1 MTATPMG
8 ADHLPRMNG
17 FPAPRRLR
25 LALLDDHEVVRRGT
39 ALHLSGD
46 LRFDI
51 IASHSCSDD
60 LVSSLQRTHVDV
72 AIIDLTLARGDLG
85 GIELVARLCRDF
97 PRTPLLA
104 FATLSPIT
112 NLNSLIDAGL
122 SGFVSKA
129 EPLPALSDAIVRV
142 SQGLTRLPP
151 DVRLAGDR
159 GELSRNEREVL
170 GLLLEGLT
178 VSEIALRR
186 HRSIKTVSTQKVA
199 VLRKLGLR
207 SDVEIYALRE
217 RLETP

>member
-1 MTATPMG
+1 MG

-39 ALHLSGD
+39 ALHHG
-46 LRFDI
+46 
-51 IASHSCSDD
+51 CSNE
-60 LVSSLQRTHVDV
+60 LLCSLQRTPVDV
-72 AIIDLTLARGDLG
+72 AIIDLTLARDDLG
-85 GIELVARLCRDF
+85 SLELVALLRREF
-97 PRTPLLA
+97 PRTQLLA
-104 FATLSPIT
+104 FATLCPTT

-122 SGFVSKA
+122 HGFVSKA
-129 EPLPALSDAIVRV
+129 EPLAALSDAIVRV
-142 SQGLTRLPP
+142 SQGLTRVPP

>member
-1 MTATPMG
+1 
-8 ADHLPRMNG
+8 MNG

-51 IASHSCSDD
+51 VASHGCSSD
-60 LVSSLQRTHVDV
+60 LIHSLRCTPVDV
-72 AIIDLTLARGDLG
+72 AVIDLTLARGDLCS
-85 GIELVARLCRDF
+85 IELVSLLCRDF
-97 PRTPLLA
+97 PRTSLLG
-104 FATLSPIT
+104 FATLSPTT

-122 SGFVSKA
+122 HGFVSKA
-129 EPLPALSDAIVRV
+129 EPLAALSDAIVRV
-142 SQGLTRLPP
+142 SQGLLRVPP

-170 GLLLEGLT
+170 GLLLQGLT

-217 RLETP
+217 RMESP

>member
-1 MTATPMG
+1 
-8 ADHLPRMNG
+8 MNG

-51 IASHSCSDD
+51 VASHGCSSDPIH
-60 LVSSLQRTHVDV
+60 SLRCTPVDV
-72 AIIDLTLARGDLG
+72 AVIDLTLARGDLCS
-85 GIELVARLCRDF
+85 IELVSLLCRDF
-97 PRTPLLA
+97 PRTSLLA
-104 FATLSPIT
+104 FATLSPTT

-122 SGFVSKA
+122 HGFVSKA
-129 EPLPALSDAIVRV
+129 EPLAALSDAIVRV
-142 SQGLTRLPP
+142 SQGLLRVPP

-170 GLLLEGLT
+170 GLLLQGLT

-217 RLETP
+217 RMESP

>member
-1 MTATPMG
+1 MG

-51 IASHSCSDD
+51 VASHGCSSD
-60 LVSSLQRTHVDV
+60 LIHSLRCTPVDV
-72 AIIDLTLARGDLG
+72 AVIDLTLARGDLCS
-85 GIELVARLCRDF
+85 IELVSLLCQDF
-97 PRTPLLA
+97 PRTSLLG
-104 FATLSPIT
+104 FATLSPTT

-122 SGFVSKA
+122 HGFVSKA
-129 EPLPALSDAIVRV
+129 EPLAALSDAIVRV
-142 SQGLTRLPP
+142 SQGLLRVPP

-170 GLLLEGLT
+170 GLLLQGLT

-217 RLETP
+217 RMESP

>member
-1 MTATPMG
+1 
-8 ADHLPRMNG
+8 MNG

-51 IASHSCSDD
+51 VASHGCSSD
-60 LVSSLQRTHVDV
+60 LIHSLRCTPVDV
-72 AIIDLTLARGDLG
+72 AVIDLTLARGDLCS
-85 GIELVARLCRDF
+85 IELVSLLCRDF
-97 PRTPLLA
+97 PRTSLLA
-104 FATLSPIT
+104 FATLSPTT

-122 SGFVSKA
+122 HGFVSKA
-129 EPLPALSDAIVRV
+129 EPLTALSDAIVRV
-142 SQGLTRLPP
+142 SQGLLRVPP

-170 GLLLEGLT
+170 GLLLQGLT

-217 RLETP
+217 RMESP

>member
-1 MTATPMG
+1 
-8 ADHLPRMNG
+8 MNG

-51 IASHSCSDD
+51 VASHGCSSD
-60 LVSSLQRTHVDV
+60 LFHSLRCTPVDV
-72 AIIDLTLARGDLG
+72 AVIDLTLARGDLCS
-85 GIELVARLCRDF
+85 IELVSLLCRDF
-97 PRTPLLA
+97 PRTSLLA
-104 FATLSPIT
+104 FATLSPTT

-122 SGFVSKA
+122 HGFVSKA
-129 EPLPALSDAIVRV
+129 EPLAALSDAIVRV
-142 SQGLTRLPP
+142 SQGLLRVPP

-170 GLLLEGLT
+170 GLLLQGLT

-217 RLETP
+217 RMESP

>member
-1 MTATPMG
+1 
-8 ADHLPRMNG
+8 MNG

-51 IASHSCSDD
+51 VASHSCSNE
-60 LVSSLQRTHVDV
+60 LLCSLQRTPVDV
-72 AIIDLTLARGDLG
+72 AIIDLTLARDDLG
-85 GIELVARLCRDF
+85 SLELVALLRREF

-104 FATLSPIT
+104 FATLCPTT

-122 SGFVSKA
+122 NGFVSKA
-129 EPLPALSDAIVRV
+129 EPLAALSDAIVRV
-142 SQGLTRLPP
+142 SQGLTRVPP

-207 SDVEIYALRE
+207 SDVEIYAPRE